1 MWSWMVRC
9 FMMSPEILVMWCSNM
24 VGIAMTIEASKMRS
38 SVSRKS
44 EEDLIVDISLC
55 GGNNRSYDCTGKV
68 CSHLIKSRLE
78 N

>member
-1 MWSWMVRC
+1 
-9 FMMSPEILVMWCSNM
+9 MMSPEILVMWCSNV
-24 VGIAMTIEASKMRS
+24 VGVTMTIEISKMRC

-44 EEDLIVDISLC
+44 EVDLIVDITLR
-55 GGNNRSYDCTGKV
+55 GGNNHSNDCTGKV

>member
-1 MWSWMVRC
+1 
-9 FMMSPEILVMWCSNM
+9 MMSPEILVMWCSNM

-44 EEDLIVDISLC
+44 EEDLVVDISLI
-55 GGNNRSYDCTGKV
+55 GGNNSGNDCCGKV